1 MQHRVYK
8 SERGL
13 TVVELL
19 VVLLVIVIVVLVIL
33 PSPGR
38 GGRPRSMQRQLR
50 DSTQVRGILQA
61 MVIHAQ
67 NNQDRFPLP
76 SVLDAGDH
84 TIAGGGT
91 AKDHTANIFS
101 MLIAD
106 GSIST
111 EILISPAEANGSIDE
126 YEGYEFDEPSAAANP
141 ASALWDPA
149 FSADF
154 TNGEGNI
161 SYAHLLPGGPRQP
174 MWANTFNGSQPVIA
188 NRGPKITGVTYTGK
202 NAIPAFD
209 AMSNTL
215 LIHGGRKSWEGNV
228 GYADNHV
235 SFENE
240 LAPTSAAPFT
250 DAQGVQRPDA
260 IHYNE
265 PTDPTDLNAFLSI
278 FTTAG
283 DKTEDFTPIWD

>member
-1 MQHRVYK
+1 MPVSMYPRD
-8 SERGL
+8 RGL
-13 TVVELL
+13 TIVELL
-19 VVLLVIVIVVLVIL
+19 AVLMVIVVVLLVFL
-33 PSPGR
+33 PSIGR
-38 GGRPRSMQRQLR
+38 VRTITPPLK

-76 SVLDAGDH
+76 SILDAGDH

-101 MLIAD
+101 MLISD

-111 EILISPAEANGSIDE
+111 EILISPAESNGNIWE
-126 YEGYEFDEPSAAANP
+126 FEGYEFDEPSAAADP

-174 MWANTFNGSQPVIA
+174 LWANTFNSAQSVIA

-202 NAIPAFD
+202 DTTPAFD

-215 LIHGGRKSWEGNV
+215 LIHGGRNTWEGNV

-240 LAPTSAAPFT
+240 LAPASASPFT
-250 DAQGVQRPDA
+250 DAQGTKRPDA

-265 PTDPTDLNAFLSI
+265 PNDPADLNAFLSI

-283 DKTEDFTPIWD
+283 DNTADFTAIWD